1 MNSEYSRE
9 IRFASKLMDR
19 ALEEFAGLSDFYLK
33 RGRLD
38 EICYQSKELL
48 HELGEEESVPDSELD
63 GNGDSMKGLIKGLR
77 KLVLA
82 EERLPRSG
90 KQIRADYRQ
99 IMENLQDVREMLQS
113 VYQSKE

>member
-1 MNSEYSRE
+1 MASEYRRE
-9 IRFASKLMDR
+9 IRFASRIMDR

-48 HELGEEESVPDSELD
+48 HELGEDGFVSDSELD

-77 KLVLA
+77 KLVLPKNG
-82 EERLPRSG
+82 R
-90 KQIRADYRQ
+90 QIRTYYRQ
-99 IMENLQDVREMLQS
+99 VREDLEDVREMLQS
-113 VYQSKE
+113 VYKTKE